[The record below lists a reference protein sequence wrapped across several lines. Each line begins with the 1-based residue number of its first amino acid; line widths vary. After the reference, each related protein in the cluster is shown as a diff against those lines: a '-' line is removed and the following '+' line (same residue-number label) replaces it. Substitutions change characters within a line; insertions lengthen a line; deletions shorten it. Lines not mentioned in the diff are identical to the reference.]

1 MILITAICVA
11 VVFGVSIYMMLGR
24 DLKGVAMGVFLLSH
38 AANLC
43 ILSMSG
49 TPVQQDPERGLVFK
63 QPPLLIDAGHGDT
76 HGDAHGGEHADQHA
90 DDDPAAGGATPV
102 ASRRDTTH
110 EPAAAKL
117 DEMVDPLPQALI
129 LTAIVISFA
138 VMGFL
143 LALIVVTGRAT
154 STLNVDNLAREQLPT
169 PSASH

>member
-63 QPPLLIDAGHGDT
+63 QPPLLIDAG

-169 PSASH
+169 PSAQH

>member
-11 VVFGVSIYMMLGR
+11 VIFGVSIYMMLGR

-49 TPVQQDPERGLVFK
+49 SPVRHDPEQGLVFK
-63 QPPLLIDAGHGDT
+63 QAPLLTDAMHHAATD
-76 HGDAHGGEHADQHA
+76 DAEHAEA
-90 DDDPAAGGATPV
+90 APAL
-102 ASRRDTTH
+102 
-110 EPAAAKL
+110 L
-117 DEMVDPLPQALI
+117 DAMVDPLPQALI

-143 LALIVVTGRAT
+143 LALIVVTGRRT
-154 STLNVDNLAREQLPT
+154 GTLNMDNLAREQLPT